1 VNTPFHGWL
10 DKTPIAYMTTAGM
23 YAGSHT
29 GTLFDGTLVFSYMAI
44 TKDGYTQTRIP
55 MRVQRLL
62 RRLFVA
68 LDSIWTVFLS
78 NLPMVP
84 LRPGTGV
91 MEGLSSRSSWS
102 TVRTYPHCN
111 MSQLICGLLGEDITQ
126 ALVCSTD
133 SVITKI
139 KFITS
144 KGESH
149 IRWST

>member
-1 VNTPFHGWL
+1 VNTPTLGWL
-10 DKTPIAYMTTAGM
+10 DTTPIGYMTKDGV
-23 YAGSHT
+23 YAGSHSGNLFN
-29 GTLFDGTLVFSYMAI
+29 GTVASSHIAMING
-44 TKDGYTQTRIP
+44 GYAQTRII
-55 MRVQRLL
+55 MWVERLL

-84 LRPGTGV
+84 PRPGTGV

-102 TVRTYPHCN
+102 TVRIYLHCN
-111 MSQLICGLLGEDITQ
+111 LSDLICGLLGEDITQ

-133 SVITKI
+133 SLITKI